1 MFITLLTLSTPTS
14 DACDPGMM
22 RPSGFYPSN
31 EATNVPLDSRI
42 ILRTGTG
49 LSQTFTFTVSTDDEN
64 VDGSVVELCNQGN
77 HDDNRCYLIFEP
89 TEPLQVE
96 TTYQLSINDY
106 PDWDSSFTTG
116 TENTVVTTQTP
127 TIELTEQTFTDYEPM
142 CGTMMHYSY
151 TFSVSNLIV
160 SEDSNTHIYL
170 NQVDADGTLIDIE
183 QIKSIS
189 ENPALITGKTD
200 TNGACFTI
208 SHVAQN
214 GELIGESDV
223 LCTDAMGVNNDTGTD
238 TGIDDE
244 EKGCTSMNA
253 QGSIGW
259 LGLMSLV
266 VVGQRRRD

>member
-1 MFITLLTLSTPTS
+1 
-14 DACDPGMM
+14 M

-31 EATNVPLDSRI
+31 EASNVPLDSRI
-42 ILRTGTG
+42 ILQTGSG
-49 LSQTFTFTVSTDDEN
+49 ISQEFSFTVSTDDGS

-89 TEPLQVE
+89 TEHLQAE
-96 TTYQLSINDY
+96 TLYQLSINDY
-106 PDWDSSFTTG
+106 DPDWNSSFTTG
-116 TENTVVTTQTP
+116 TDNTVVTAQTP
-127 TIELTEQTFTDYEPM
+127 TIELTGQTFTDSDPM

-151 TFSVSNLIV
+151 TFSVSNLV
-160 SEDSNTHIYL
+160 LSEDNNTHIYL

-223 LCTDAMGVNNDTGTD
+223 LCTDAIAVDDDTETD

-253 QGSIGW
+253 QGAIGW

>member
-31 EATNVPLDSRI
+31 EASNVPLDSRI
-42 ILRTGTG
+42 ILQTGSG
-49 LSQTFTFTVSTDDEN
+49 ISQEFSFTVSTDDGS
-64 VDGSVVELCNQGN
+64 VDGSVVEFCNDGN
-77 HDDNRCYLIFEP
+77 HDDNRCYVIFEP

-116 TENTVVTTQTP
+116 TENTVVTPQTP

-170 NQVDADGTLIDIE
+170 NQVDVDGNLIAVE
-183 QIKSIS
+183 QLNSIS
-189 ENPALITGKTD
+189 VDPTFTTGKTG
-200 TNGACFTI
+200 TSGACFTV

-214 GELIGESDV
+214 GELIGESDI
-223 LCTDAMGVNNDTGTD
+223 LCTDAMAEDDDTETD